1 MWYGFILS
9 LFIFMKGLI
18 SNIDAPVVPM
28 IFAMTA
34 PKSKIPALSQGVDF
48 LSTLI
53 NIPPEAT
60 NKEASNAINERYSA
74 AVCKRLCV
82 SLRKNR

>member
-1 MWYGFILS
+1 MN
-9 LFIFMKGLI
+9 GLI
-18 SNIDAPVVPM
+18 RSIEAPVVP
-28 IFAMTA
+28 IILAITE

-48 LSTLI
+48 LLTLN

-60 NKEASNAINERYSA
+60 NKELSRAINDRYSA

-82 SLRKNR
+82 SFKNIR